1 MLDAKELWE
10 LEEAKRK
17 KDYFDNFNYLGY
29 YIVGFILFVVALL
42 LGVEQESPR
51 VIMWDY
57 MLLYFWLMY
66 LYIQPLMYVK
76 EQGVWHNVFY
86 KYRDIP
92 VSMQQLYRTKM
103 QIACKQIVKTTLI
116 YQAFAVIGRLIEGM
130 GFTRIGMLLFPT
142 IYGLVVILVLGL
154 WMYVCKRKVIINI

>member
-1 MLDAKELWE
+1 MIDLKKL
-10 LEEAKRK
+10 LEIEEDKRK
-17 KDYFDNFNYLGY
+17 KVFFDNLCYIEY
-29 YIVGFILFVVALL
+29 YILGFILCGDGIL
-42 LGVEQESPR
+42 LGVEQKELQV
-51 VIMWDY
+51 VIRGY
-57 MLLYFWLMY
+57 ILLYFMITHS
-66 LYIQPLMYVK
+66 YILPLMYEK

-142 IYGLVVILVLGL
+142 IYGLVMILVLGL
-154 WMYVCKRKVIINI
+154 WMYVCKRRAEA